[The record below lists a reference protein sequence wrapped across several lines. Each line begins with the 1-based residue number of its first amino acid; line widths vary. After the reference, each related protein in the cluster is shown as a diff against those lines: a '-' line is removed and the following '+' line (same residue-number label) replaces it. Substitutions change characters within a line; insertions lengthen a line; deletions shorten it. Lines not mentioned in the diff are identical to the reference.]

1 MARKF
6 DNEYSSPIGD
16 LFFGSDA
23 PARPYVDSVRGP
35 DVQLRKPNAAKS
47 PSLDD
52 QVAFLSGID
61 ADGKLTDES
70 FWGLNGGTAFKWGQ
84 AVVGTGATISY
95 FFDPKSNFTAIEKA
109 TFLKAFGMWSSV
121 ANVTFVEAANQKNAG
136 VLLRRGDDGGAYCST
151 PTSNGSGATM
161 CPCGCGML
169 SYESADAEQQ
179 NAAALEAGKIP
190 GPHDPS
196 AAPGRVTGQAL
207 ISIDTSVPGFDLSG
221 DLNLYGGYG
230 MSTVIHE
237 VGHLLGLGHG
247 GNYNGNVNAATQQF
261 SAYDDRMFTIM
272 SYISWYD
279 SDAKYVDQ
287 NPIQGTYWGFDESF
301 NYRTAPH
308 TVMGLD
314 IMAIQQM
321 YGVSKASPFTGGQ
334 TYGFHSN
341 ILGPMRDFYDFT
353 VNYEPV
359 VTIYNQG
366 TGNTIDLSEWS
377 MDQTLDLREASFS
390 SIGGL
395 KNNLFIQWGTDITTG
410 IGGSGDDF
418 ILAND
423 KRGVLKGGSGNDE
436 LQGGKGADWLQGDGG
451 DDFLWGKAGKD
462 QLVGGS
468 GADTF
473 YFTAITETDKAA
485 AKADVILDF
494 SRLDGDRIHLAEI
507 DAIKGGKDNAFTFLG
522 ARNFTK
528 HAGDLIY
535 KVVGGDA
542 QVMGDINGDGKAD
555 FIIVVDNVTSLTVND
570 FVL

>member
-1 MARKF
+1 MARKITPMQAHEDF
-6 DNEYSSPIGD
+6 AFSI
-16 LFFGSDA
+16 SDFVA
-23 PARPYVDSVRGP
+23 LPYLDSVREP
-35 DVQLRKPNAAKS
+35 DLQGRKVRAPAS
-47 PSLDD
+47 PTLDQ
-52 QVAFLSGID
+52 QVSWLNGI
-61 ADGKLTDES
+61 GENGRLTDES
-70 FWGLNGGTAFKWGQ
+70 FWGYNDQTVYKFGTTAL
-84 AVVGTGATISY
+84 GTGATITY
-95 FFDPKSNFTAIEKA
+95 YFDPASRFTEVEKA
-109 TFLKAFGMWSSV
+109 TFLKAFGMWSAV
-121 ANVTFVEAANQKNAG
+121 ADVKFVESGSKAKAG
-136 VLLRRGDDGGAYCST
+136 VFLTRGEDGGAYNVT
-151 PTSNGSGATM
+151 P
-161 CPCGCGML
+161 
-169 SYESADAEQQ
+169 SADGAGT
-179 NAAALEAGKIP
+179 NAGK
-190 GPHDPS
+190 
-196 AAPGRVTGQAL
+196 VTGQAL
-207 ISIDTSVPGFDLSG
+207 ISIDTSTPGFDLTG

-230 MSTVIHE
+230 MSTLIHE

-247 GNYNGNVNAATQQF
+247 GAYNGAVNPATEQF

-279 SDAKYVDQ
+279 TDAKYVDQ
-287 NPIQGTYWGFDESF
+287 NPIQGTDWGYDDSF

-314 IMAIQQM
+314 IMAIQQL

-341 ILGPMRDFYDFT
+341 ILGPLRDFYDFSI
-353 VNYEPV
+353 NYEPV

-377 MDQTLDLREASFS
+377 MNQTLDLREAAFS

-395 KNNLFIQWGTDITTG
+395 TNNLFTQWGTDITTG
-410 IGGSGDDF
+410 IGGSGNDF

-423 KRGVLKGGSGNDE
+423 KAGVLKGGSGNDE

-451 DDFLWGKAGKD
+451 DDLLWGKAGKD

-468 GADTF
+468 GADIF
-473 YFTAITETDKAA
+473 YFTNVTESNKAA
-485 AKADVILDF
+485 ARADVILDF
-494 SRLDGDRIHLAEI
+494 SRLDGDQIHLAEI
-507 DAIKGGKDNAFTFLG
+507 DAISGGKNNAFTFLG

-535 KVVGGDA
+535 KVVDGDA

-555 FIIVVDNVTSLTVND
+555 FVIVVDNVTSLTVND